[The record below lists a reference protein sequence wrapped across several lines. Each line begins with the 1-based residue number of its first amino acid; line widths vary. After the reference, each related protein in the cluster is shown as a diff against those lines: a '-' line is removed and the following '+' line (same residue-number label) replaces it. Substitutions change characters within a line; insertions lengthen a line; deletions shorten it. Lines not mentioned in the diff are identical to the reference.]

1 MRSATVLIAEEEQ
14 YLRDLY
20 AEVLRG
26 EGYEVTTVSD
36 GLEALQKMVQGHWD
50 IVLLDAMLPNI
61 NGFDVVKKL
70 REHPDYKKRDKR
82 IIFIFMASLEEDI
95 EKAHELGDGVF
106 FKSQT
111 TPDDLVRKMKGWLA
125 VPVAA

>member
-20 AEVLRG
+20 AEVLRS
-26 EGYEVTTVSD
+26 EGYEVTTVAD
-36 GLEALQKMVQGHWD
+36 GDEALQKMIQGHWD
-50 IVLLDAMLPNI
+50 IVLLDAVLPTI
-61 NGFDVVKKL
+61 SGFDVVKMLKQ
-70 REHPDYKKRDKR
+70 HPGYRKRDKR

-95 EKAHELGDGVF
+95 EKARELGDGVF
-106 FKSQT
+106 FKSQM